1 MASGGNRVTMN
12 FNGFT
17 FDEHPKREGVDAMW
31 RCQISPGVRVS
42 LFKRRIGWNV
52 LVSVIVGRGT
62 VRTQCEASSLDSAW
76 DEAIAQLRIISPLA
90 ADVWDESCEVY
101 K

>member
-1 MASGGNRVTMN
+1 MN